1 MIDLFNRKS
10 NFLHS
15 KSNFVN
21 ADGISQYIQPPDWQS
36 ISCDDFPGEID
47 KFKRNWVETYLK
59 YAEAVGYTQDV
70 VTSSVDE
77 TKINQIELEF
87 QKEVENA
94 QMIYDT
100 KCSTS
105 TSFVDEVVPREIN
118 HPNETP
124 ETPETPT
131 ETPKDADRMPNIN
144 TFPLNI
150 STLGNNT
157 EVGGG
162 GGGGSVNCNCI
173 DKELSNL
180 GLILIGLGTLVLVYN
195 SSKI

>member
-1 MIDLFNRKS
+1 MIDLFNQKS

-36 ISCDDFPGEID
+36 ISCDDFPDEID

-59 YAEAVGYTQDV
+59 YAEAVGLTQSAQVSADG
-70 VTSSVDE
+70 TTQNE
-77 TKINQIELEF
+77 MELEF

-118 HPNETP
+118 PPN